1 MSPARAALAGLA
13 LALCAWGAAW
23 ALGSESVLDQLDE
36 LELKEAECANRIEA
50 LRTRE
55 RLLNS
60 QLAATDSATAAIE
73 QKLALQN
80 AQLAARLRSFYKLSQ
95 VGRYEY
101 LLGSRDLSD
110 FERRR
115 NDLERLVR
123 LDHAQRTD
131 YQDTLSQKRSAQAK
145 VIAEREE
152 LRALLR
158 ELGVEKGQLDA
169 KMAEKREFVAKLRAD
184 GKLLARATRELD
196 RAKENLSQKVARLDP
211 SPLREKDP
219 QAGKRFAGQKGR
231 LLCPVAARIS
241 RSYGEIKQEGAKS
254 FHTGLDLDA
263 PYGTPLRAPTYA
275 TVVFAGPFRGF
286 GTLLI
291 LDHGGGYHTL
301 YGHLSAIS
309 VAVGDEVKPGQII
322 AQTGDSGSLT
332 GPDLYFELRVGG
344 KPQNP
349 QDWFTCR

>member
-1 MSPARAALAGLA
+1 MRLGLAALGGLLA
-13 LALCAWGAAW
+13 LLAFGGAGW
-23 ALGSESVLDQLDE
+23 AAPDESVLDALDA
-36 LELKEAECANRIEA
+36 LELKEQECANRIEA

-55 RLLNS
+55 RALNQ
-60 QLAATDSATAAIE
+60 QLAATDSATAVVE
-73 QKLALQN
+73 KKLALQN
-80 AQLAARLRSFYKLSQ
+80 TQLVARLRSFYKLSQ

-101 LLGSRDLSD
+101 LLGARDLSD

-123 LDHAQRTD
+123 LDQTQRAD
-131 YQDTLSQKRSAQAK
+131 YQTTLTQKRGAQAK

-158 ELGVEKGQLDA
+158 ELAVEKSQLDG
-169 KMAEKREFVAKLRAD
+169 KMAEKREFVARLKAD
-184 GKLLARATRELD
+184 GKLFARATRELD
-196 RAKENLSQKVARLDP
+196 KAKEKLSQKVARLDP
-211 SPLREKDP
+211 GPVQEKDP

-231 LLCPVAARIS
+231 LLCPVSARIL
-241 RSYGEIKQEGAKS
+241 RAFGEIKQEGAKS

-301 YGHLSAIS
+301 YGHLSSIG
-309 VAVGDEVKPGQII
+309 VTMGEPVKPGQII
-322 AQTGDSGSLT
+322 AQSGDSGSLS
-332 GPDLYFELRVGG
+332 GPDLYFELRVNG

-349 QDWFTCR
+349 ADWFLCH